1 VCVVSLLQMFAESK
15 DEISLILFG
24 TADTANDLSSGGE
37 AYANINIA
45 RPLGPV
51 DWDLLQYIEKDLKPG
66 NMSADCILKIRA
78 YGFASWRLNVCSCI
92 CIFKHIHC
100 RL

>member
-1 VCVVSLLQMFAESK
+1 MCRLQMFAESK

-24 TADTANDLSSGGE
+24 TADTANDLSSGAE
-37 AYANINIA
+37 AYANISIA

-66 NMSADCILKIRA
+66 NMSADCILKIQA
-78 YGFASWRLNVCSCI
+78 DGFALCRWNVCSC
-92 CIFKHIHC
+92 
-100 RL
+100 L

>member
-1 VCVVSLLQMFAESK
+1 MHSCPFALIYDEIVCVFLLFFSQMFAESK

-37 AYANINIA
+37 AYANISIA

-51 DWDLLQYIEKDLKPG
+51 DWDLLQYIDKDLKPG
-66 NMSADCILKIRA
+66 NMSADCILQYI
-78 YGFASWRLNVCSCI
+78 
-92 CIFKHIHC
+92 
-100 RL
+100 